1 MLKVNPPI
9 KILSIVPGTKYLG
22 VALIYGAELRD
33 WRVKCLNTKGNEDKT
48 RKAKEIILDFIEK
61 YNPQVLAIKK
71 LDPKRSSKNLNSLAR
86 KIREFAKR
94 KGLTTC
100 QLKLSEVKESIAP
113 GKRINKKNLSKMVV
127 SQYPEL
133 LFDFDK
139 EKKNKNT
146 YYQRR
151 FEAVALGLACF
162 YKIDGNL
169 NLSRKYGK
177 K

>member
-1 MLKVNPPI
+1 MLKVRPPV

-22 VALIYGAELRD
+22 VAQFYGTSLRD
-33 WRVKCLNTKGNEDKT
+33 WRIKILNTKGNENRIK
-48 RKAKEIILDFIEK
+48 KAKEIISDYMEK
-61 YNPQVLAIKK
+61 YSPQVLAIKR
-71 LDPKRSSKNLNSLAR
+71 LDLKRSSKNLNSLAR
-86 KIREFAKR
+86 KVKEFAKR
-94 KGLTTC
+94 KGLTLC
-100 QLKLSEVKESIAP
+100 QLKLSEIKKPIAP
-113 GKRINKKNLSKMVV
+113 GKRINKKDLSKIVV

-133 LFDFDK
+133 LFDFEK

-146 YYQRR
+146 YYQRM

-169 NLSRKYGK
+169 SLSREHAK

>member
-1 MLKVNPPI
+1 MLKLNPPI

-22 VALIYGAELRD
+22 VALFYGAELRD
-33 WRVKCLNTKGNEDKT
+33 WRIKILNAKEIESRIK
-48 RKAKEIILDFIEK
+48 KAKEVISDYIQQ

-86 KIREFAKR
+86 KVKEFAKR
-94 KGLTTC
+94 KDLTLC
-100 QLKLSEVKESIAP
+100 QLKLSEIKGSIAP

-133 LFDFDK
+133 FFDFKK
-139 EKKNKNT
+139 ENKNKNA
-146 YYQRR
+146 YYQRM

-162 YKIDGNL
+162 YKVDGDLSL
-169 NLSRKYGK
+169 NKEYGK

>member
-1 MLKVNPPI
+1 MLKVNPSI

-22 VALIYGAELRD
+22 VALFYGAELRD
-33 WRVKCLNTKGNEDKT
+33 WRVKCLNGKGIENRIK
-48 RKAKEIILDFIEK
+48 KAKEVISDYIEK
-61 YNPQVLAIKK
+61 YGSQVLAIKK

-86 KIREFAKR
+86 RTKEFAKR
-94 KGLTTC
+94 KGLAVY
-100 QLKLSEVKESIAP
+100 QLKLSGIKKSIAP

-133 LFDFDK
+133 LFDFKK
-139 EKKNKNT
+139 EKKNKNI
-146 YYQRR
+146 YYQRM

-162 YKIDGNL
+162 YKTDG
-169 NLSRKYGK
+169 KYGK